1 MRRRREIGEA
11 TRTKIVG
18 YTRPEEYEVAIFRN
32 VMVTMRDG
40 VRLATDLYFPSRNG
54 ALAEGRFPAI
64 LDRTP
69 YDKVPRATAANDPE
83 YFAKRGYVFV
93 FQDERGHGAS
103 EGEFY
108 IYLNLGRDGYDT
120 VEWIAEQPWSN
131 GVVATSGYSY
141 DGISQNAIAREN
153 PPHLRAMFPAY
164 ATANY
169 HQDVEGTN
177 GAFRLAHNLL
187 YTLNQA
193 KRDRRARQC
202 PAIDAWLTVC
212 EENIRGWFEKP
223 LSKHIDL
230 FKEVPLAQKWYSDW
244 VHHQDYDDYW
254 RQNGYSFEGFHQN
267 YPDIPSYYYGGWYDF
282 HNRGTINNYTGV
294 VKIHKSPTFLM
305 IGPWCHGPGAARQTW
320 QGDAEFGPD
329 SAIDWTEERLR
340 FYDQFIM
347 GKDTGLLKE
356 QRVRIFVMGGG
367 NGRRN
372 EAGKMNAGGHWR
384 LEDAYPLPQTRYTNY
399 YLQPE
404 GGLSPETPSFD
415 APPHK
420 YSFDPSDPVPQIGGN
435 YTFPFGMGPQDQVC
449 KPSILNC
456 RDSLPLSA
464 RSDVLVFVTPPLDK
478 DIEVIGPLVVRLW
491 ASSTALDTDFTAKLV
506 DHYPANEDYPGGY
519 TMIIQDSII
528 RARYR
533 ESYEKQ
539 TLMTP
544 GKIYEFAI
552 DMWGT
557 ANLFKAG
564 HQIRLDI
571 SSSNYPTFDVNPN
584 TGEKIGYHTRT
595 VIAENTVYNDR
606 EHPSH
611 ITLPTVP

>member
-1 MRRRREIGEA
+1 MM
-11 TRTKIVG
+11 KIVG
-18 YTRPEEYEVAIFRN
+18 YTRPEEYEVAIYRD
-32 VMVTMRDG
+32 VMVPMRDG

-54 ALAEGRFPAI
+54 ALAEGKFPAI

-83 YFAKRGYVFV
+83 YFAKRGYVFA

-153 PPHLRAMFPAY
+153 PPHLRAMFPAN

-202 PAIDAWLTVC
+202 PAIDAWLTIC
-212 EENIRGWFEKP
+212 EQNIRDWFKKP

-230 FKEVPLAQKWYSDW
+230 FKQVPLAQKWYSDW

-254 RQNGYSFEGFHQN
+254 RQNGYSFEGFHQKC
-267 YPDIPSYYYGGWYDF
+267 PDIPTYYYGGWYDF
-282 HNRGTINNYTGV
+282 HNRGTINNYTGIA
-294 VKIHKSPTFLM
+294 KIHKSPTFLM
-305 IGPWCHGPGAARQTW
+305 IGPWCHGPAAARQTW

-329 SAIDWTEERLR
+329 SSMDWTEERLR

-347 GKDTGLLKE
+347 GKDTGLLNE
-356 QRVRIFVMGGG
+356 PRVRIFVMGGG
-367 NGRRN
+367 DGRKN
-372 EAGKMNAGGHWR
+372 KAGKINAGGYWR
-384 LEDAYPLPQTRYTNY
+384 LEDAYPLPQTRYTNF

-404 GGLSPETPSFD
+404 GGLSPETPPSD

-449 KPSILNC
+449 KPSILGC

-464 RSDVLVFVTPPLDK
+464 RSDILVFTTPTLDK
-478 DIEVIGPLVVRLW
+478 DVEVVGPLVVRLW

-506 DHYPANEDYPGGY
+506 DSYPANGDYPGGY
-519 TMIIQDSII
+519 AMIIQDSII

-544 GKIYEFAI
+544 GQIYEFAI

-557 ANLFKAG
+557 ANVFKAG

-595 VIAENTVYNDR
+595 IIAENTVYSDR

-611 ITLPTVP
+611 ITLPIIS